1 MDMIV
6 RQIQANATQDKASH
20 DIPVHTDACTT
31 LQRVPDLE
39 IHNSSDHQNLYQE
52 QISNWSAR
60 TTGLA
65 AKDTEGQALATWW
78 IELLHRW
85 LYIRLQKGE
94 DHIRDDHIRDDSD
107 SSDLPEVDNPMD
119 TTEEQQ

>member
-20 DIPVHTDACTT
+20 DIPGHTDACTT

-52 QISNWSAR
+52 QISNWSTR

-65 AKDTEGQALATWW
+65 AKDTEGQALAT
-78 IELLHRW
+78 
-85 LYIRLQKGE
+85 
-94 DHIRDDHIRDDSD
+94 
-107 SSDLPEVDNPMD
+107 
-119 TTEEQQ
+119 

>member
-6 RQIQANATQDKASH
+6 HQIQANATQDKASH
-20 DIPVHTDACTT
+20 DIPGHTDACTT

-65 AKDTEGQALATWW
+65 AKDTEGQALAT
-78 IELLHRW
+78 
-85 LYIRLQKGE
+85 
-94 DHIRDDHIRDDSD
+94 
-107 SSDLPEVDNPMD
+107 
-119 TTEEQQ
+119 